1 MNNSKTPLQLTNSI
15 NKHAVELFELRRVS
29 KALLEAASM
38 EDVEIM
44 RTIVRALAN
53 TSAGLASHVTD
64 IYWDVSDLQR
74 ILETNLLEET
84 KGVEED
90 LPFVTPD
97 GGDSE

>member
-15 NKHAVELFELRRVS
+15 SKHAVELFELRRVS

-38 EDVEIM
+38 EDVEIR

>member
-1 MNNSKTPLQLTNSI
+1 MNNSKTPLQLTISI
-15 NKHAVELFELRRVS
+15 SKHAVELFELRRVS

>member
-1 MNNSKTPLQLTNSI
+1 MNNYKTPLQLTNSI
-15 NKHAVELFELRRVS
+15 SKHAVELFELRRVS

>member
-15 NKHAVELFELRRVS
+15 SKHAVELFELRRVS

>member
-1 MNNSKTPLQLTNSI
+1 MYL
-15 NKHAVELFELRRVS
+15 KHFL
-29 KALLEAASM
+29 K
-38 EDVEIM
+38 DVEIM

-84 KGVEED
+84 KGVEEN

>member
-84 KGVEED
+84 KGAEED
-90 LPFVTPD
+90 LPLFTPD

>member
-15 NKHAVELFELRRVS
+15 SKNAVELFELRRVS

>member
-15 NKHAVELFELRRVS
+15 SKHAVELFELRRIS

-53 TSAGLASHVTD
+53 TSAGLVSHVTD

>member
-15 NKHAVELFELRRVS
+15 SKHAVELFELRRVS

-84 KGVEED
+84 KDVEED
-90 LPFVTPD
+90 LPFVTP
-97 GGDSE
+97 GEEVEE

>member
-1 MNNSKTPLQLTNSI
+1 MSNSKTPLQLTNSI

-53 TSAGLASHVTD
+53 TCTGLASHVTD
-64 IYWDVSDLQR
+64 IYWDASDLQR

-84 KGVEED
+84 KDVEDD

>member
-15 NKHAVELFELRRVS
+15 SKHAVELFELRRVS

-84 KGVEED
+84 KGVEEN

>member
-1 MNNSKTPLQLTNSI
+1 MNNSKTPLELVNSI
-15 NKHAVELFELRRVS
+15 SKHAVELFELRRVS
-29 KALLEAASM
+29 KALLETASM
-38 EDVEIM
+38 EDAEIM

-64 IYWDVSDLQR
+64 IYWDVSDLKSA
-74 ILETNLLEET
+74 LEASLLEEA
-84 KGVEED
+84 KDVEKD

>member
-15 NKHAVELFELRRVS
+15 SKHAVELFELRRVS

-74 ILETNLLEET
+74 ILEMNLLEET

-90 LPFVTPD
+90 LPFVTP
-97 GGDSE
+97 SEEVEE

>member
-15 NKHAVELFELRRVS
+15 SKHAVELFELRRVS

-53 TSAGLASHVTD
+53 TSARLASHVTD